1 MKAFSEMTLQELLLP
16 EGHPCACGQR
26 HQAGLRRVHIGPE
39 ALGSLPDV
47 LRELHIKKPF
57 IFSDR
62 NTRRAAWGYLEPVL
76 LEDGIPFAEYVFD
89 KEHLEPDEQ
98 VCGSLVMAFDP
109 SCDGLLAIGSGVLN
123 DVGKVFAHAVR
134 LPQVVV
140 ATAPSMD
147 GYASDNASMIRDRV
161 KVSLYNACPQAVI
174 ADTRILRDAPER
186 MLQAGLGDM
195 LAKYLSICEWRLSHL
210 VTGEYYC
217 ENIAGLVRASLKRIV
232 QEAEGLKVR
241 DGKAVERV
249 MEGLLTSGIAM
260 AYARVSRPASGLEHY
275 FSHIWEMM
283 SLERGNKP
291 ELHGIQVGIGTLLTL
306 QIWEKLR
313 KIDPGRDKAES
324 FIKAFDEQTWKA
336 TVLRIFGSAGEGILT
351 AAVREG
357 RNDPAA
363 HARRLEQI
371 LTHWPQ
377 ILKIV
382 REELPP
388 YEDVAA
394 LMRGLNMPMTPEE
407 IGFSAQDTRDALLGA
422 REIRNKYLTSS
433 LMWDLGLLYGWELP
447 SSVLKE

>member
-16 EGHPCACGQR
+16 EGYPCSCGRR
-26 HQAGLRRVHIGPE
+26 HQAGLRRVRIGPE
-39 ALGSLPDV
+39 AVNALPDFFG
-47 LRELHIKKPF
+47 ELGITKPF
-57 IFSDR
+57 ILSDR
-62 NTRRAAWGYLEPVL
+62 NTRQAGWGYVEPVL
-76 LEDGIPFAEYVFD
+76 LEAGITFVEYVFD
-89 KEHLEPDEQ
+89 QEHLAPDEQ
-98 VCGSLVMAFDP
+98 ACGSLLMAFDP
-109 SCDGLLAIGSGVLN
+109 ACDGLLVIGSGVLN
-123 DVGKVFAHAVR
+123 DIGKVFSHAVK

-195 LAKYLSICEWRLSHL
+195 LAKYLSICEWRISHL

-217 ENIAGLVRASLKRIV
+217 GNIAGLVRASLARIV
-232 QEAEGLKVR
+232 EEAEGLKAR
-241 DGKAVERV
+241 DEKAVERV
-249 MEGLLTSGIAM
+249 MEGLLLSGIAM

-283 SLERGNKP
+283 SLERGTDP

-306 QIWEKLR
+306 QLWEKLR
-313 KIDPGRDKAES
+313 NMEPNRDKAER
-324 FIKAFDEQTWKA
+324 FINEFDEETWKA
-336 TVLRIFGSAGEGILT
+336 LVLKIFGSTGEGILAT
-351 AAVREG
+351 AIREG

-363 HARRLEQI
+363 HAQRLEQI

-388 YEDVAA
+388 YEDVAS

-407 IGFSAQDTRDALLGA
+407 IGFTSQDTHDALLGA

-433 LMWDLGLLYGWELP
+433 LLWDLGLLYGLDFP
-447 SSVLKE
+447 SASWRK